1 MCETIACFG
10 VSRLVTNNYT
20 QFISDVFGEYRVN
33 IGTKLCFVSP
43 HHTRSNKQVKRAN
56 VEILLSQD

>member
-1 MCETIACFG
+1 
-10 VSRLVTNNYT
+10 
-20 QFISDVFGEYRVN
+20 VFGEYCVN